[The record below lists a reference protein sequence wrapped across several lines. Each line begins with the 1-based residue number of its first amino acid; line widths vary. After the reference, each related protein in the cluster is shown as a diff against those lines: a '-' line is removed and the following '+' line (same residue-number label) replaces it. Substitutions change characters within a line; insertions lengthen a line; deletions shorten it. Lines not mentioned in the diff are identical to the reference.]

1 MRWPQR
7 WSTVATEQGLAG
19 AAQEIKVCTISSTL
33 GEGGP
38 GGARFDRD
46 MPTAMVQLG
55 MASYDWSELI
65 GEANLCLRLPFTIT
79 GALLCCIPSLFV
91 DDYDRAVNRRGRQVV
106 ASWQEEHRLPKGLCA
121 RFLSVQRPPTA
132 AWSGRREVAVHQI
145 EFFYV
150 RVTQINL
157 KVAKGASSS
166 TPRWTSTTISKQRRS
181 SVAPLRVSEA
191 TTTRRASMG
200 PET

>member
-106 ASWQEEHRLPKGLCA
+106 ASWQEEHRLPKGLCIIEHA
-121 RFLSVQRPPTA
+121 SVDVDDDQQTA
-132 AWSGRREVAVHQI
+132 AVI
-145 EFFYV
+145 
-150 RVTQINL
+150 
-157 KVAKGASSS
+157 
-166 TPRWTSTTISKQRRS
+166 
-181 SVAPLRVSEA
+181 
-191 TTTRRASMG
+191 RRAVAGVRGDHDEESVYG
-200 PET
+200 P